1 MPISRERAVDLS
13 HRMLERLEATQGV
26 ALHGTRD
33 IVRGKILNAILAWDK
48 ELETV
53 TAEVEKKLAAKG
65 PRLVA
70 GSREWDLRRGEELER
85 ALMTRISQGE

>member
-1 MPISRERAVDLS
+1 MPISGNAPSICTACSERP
-13 HRMLERLEATQGV
+13 EATQGV

-33 IVRGKILNAILAWDK
+33 IVRILNAILAWDK

-65 PRLVA
+65 SRLVA